1 MNNFNNDL
9 YKKKYLKYKI
19 KYIELKKQFGGTSKD
34 DKTLYAIIR
43 RQMDLNRVATN
54 DDHERA
60 LPKMPVENPAAKPAN
75 SVVKPAENPGVKP
88 AKKPPTC
95 FYCGGSVTTRASIA
109 WSEKNHLLHKH
120 CKERMQII
128 KDHGYDTIRDSCK
141 KVGGLFKGSCGEC
154 KKPVTD
160 DHFRVRVDDT
170 YYHVIC
176 P

>member
-1 MNNFNNDL
+1 
-9 YKKKYLKYKI
+9 
-19 KYIELKKQFGGTSKD
+19 
-34 DKTLYAIIR
+34 
-43 RQMDLNRVATN
+43 MDLNRIATK
-54 DDHERA
+54 DDLERA
-60 LPKMPVENPAAKPAN
+60 LAKDDLERALAKMPSKKPTENPVENPAVNPAK
-75 SVVKPAENPGVKP
+75 KPAENPVENPAVNP

-109 WSEKNHLLHKH
+109 WSKKNHLLHKH
-120 CKERMQII
+120 CKEIMQII
-128 KDHGYDTIRDSCK
+128 KDHDIVTIRDSCK